1 MSIDVPPDAHRSS
14 DVTPGDEATTERVR
28 VELLGAFRLSR
39 RGREIHLPIGC
50 RRLVALLALRAKPVL
65 RASIAGTLWMEVS
78 EERAMACLRSAL
90 WRIRSAVPTLVEAT
104 RTELG
109 LSPAVRVDV
118 LELASLARDVLNDG
132 GSVDRAL
139 VALTGAGD
147 LLPDWDDEWLIPE
160 RERFRQLRLH
170 ALERLCEQ
178 LTEAGRFGVAVE
190 AGLQAIA
197 GDPLRE
203 SAHRALIK
211 AHLAEG
217 NVAEATRQFGIY
229 MRLARDELGVEPS
242 SQVKDLVRG
251 LPRAV

>member
-1 MSIDVPPDAHRSS
+1 MPTGAAMSH
-14 DVTPGDEATTERVR
+14 PGDEATTERVR
-28 VELLGAFRLSR
+28 VELLGAFRLSG
-39 RGREIHLPIGC
+39 RGKVIHLPIGC
-50 RRLVALLALRAKPVL
+50 RRLVALLALRAKPV
-65 RASIAGTLWMEVS
+65 RRVSVAGTLWMEVS

-90 WRIRSAVPTLVEAT
+90 WRIRSTVPTLVEAT

-109 LSPAVRVDV
+109 LSSAVRVDV
-118 LELASLARDVLNDG
+118 HELASLARDVLNES
-132 GSVDRAL
+132 GSVDRAQA
-139 VALTGAGD
+139 ALMGAGD

-178 LTEAGRFGVAVE
+178 LAAAGRFGVAVE

-217 NVAEATRQFGIY
+217 NVAEATRQFRIY
-229 MRLARDELGVEPS
+229 RRLARDELGVEPS
-242 SQVKDLVRG
+242 SQAKDLVRG
-251 LPRAV
+251 LRTAV

>member
-1 MSIDVPPDAHRSS
+1 MS
-14 DVTPGDEATTERVR
+14 PGDEATTERIR
-28 VELLGAFRLSR
+28 VELLGAFGLSR
-39 RGREIHLPIGC
+39 GGRVIHLSIGC
-50 RRLVALLALRAKPVL
+50 RRLVALLALGEKPVR
-65 RASIAGTLWMEVS
+65 RASVAGTLWMEAS

-90 WRIRSAVPTLVEAT
+90 WRIRLEVPTLVEAT
-104 RTELG
+104 RSELG
-109 LSPAVRVDV
+109 LSSAVRVDV

-139 VALTGAGD
+139 VALTGTGD

-178 LTEAGRFGVAVE
+178 LAAAGRFGDAVE

-229 MRLARDELGVEPS
+229 RRLARDELGVEPS
-242 SQVKDLVRG
+242 PQAKDLVRG
-251 LPRAV
+251 LPTAV